1 MKKISMKEVQRKF
14 RCYQAGYC
22 DLQVILATSYPEY
35 YNAGVYGWNCDV
47 YTFGEVAISTGY
59 RNTKGER
66 IPAELIER
74 YERKARST
82 YDWRE
87 RKKIAADFVT
97 EVAAI

>member
-1 MKKISMKEVQRKF
+1 MREVQRNY
-14 RCYQAGYC
+14 RCYQTGYS

-47 YTFGEVAISTGY
+47 YTFGDVAITTGY
-59 RNTKGER
+59 RNTKGKR
-66 IPAELIER
+66 IPEELIER
-74 YERKARST
+74 YERKAQST

-87 RKKIAADFVT
+87 RKEIAADFVK